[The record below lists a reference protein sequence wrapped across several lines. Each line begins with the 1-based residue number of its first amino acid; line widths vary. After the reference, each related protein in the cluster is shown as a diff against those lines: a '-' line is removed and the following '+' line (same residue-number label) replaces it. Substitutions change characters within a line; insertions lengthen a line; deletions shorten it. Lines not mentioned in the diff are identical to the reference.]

1 MNIQDIII
9 RILLAIFIGGAIG
22 FNRERENVSAGF
34 RTHALVCL
42 GATIAALIQVE
53 LAQLALNEITTTKAL
68 SGAIKVNDGRF
79 IGQVVS
85 GIGFL
90 GAGTIIKT
98 KGSVRGLTTA
108 ASIWSVACIGIA
120 IGMGFYRV
128 SILGGISII
137 IVLVVLKKIEEKYIT
152 KASTI
157 KLKVKYKSKQ
167 EAIREIQESI
177 QGYQVNVEGI
187 EVISDD
193 ECIYTL
199 KKSKLVGISEI
210 ISILSENKNIIMVT
224 KLDST
229 S

>member
-1 MNIQDIII
+1 MRIQDIII

-42 GATIAALIQVE
+42 GATIAALIQIE
-53 LAQLALNEITTTKAL
+53 LAHLAFSEIANTPAL
-68 SGAIKVNDGRF
+68 SSTIKVNDGRF

-98 KGSVRGLTTA
+98 KSSVRGLTTA

-120 IGMGFYRV
+120 IGMGFYEV
-128 SILGGISII
+128 SVLGGISII
-137 IVLVVLKKIEEKYIT
+137 IVLVVLKKVEEKFII
-152 KASTI
+152 KASI
-157 KLKVKYKSKQ
+157 VKLKVKYTSKQ
-167 EAIREIQESI
+167 SAIREIQESVE
-177 QGYQVNVEGI
+177 GCQVKIEGI
-187 EVISDD
+187 EVISDH

-199 KKSKLVGISEI
+199 KKSKLIGISEI
-210 ISILSENKNIIMVT
+210 ISMLVENKSVLTVT
-224 KLDST
+224 KIDVLS
-229 S
+229 